1 MRSETANSDQ
11 TGADVAAVAD
21 HMGISRDAFLG
32 GAVMLRQPRQGY
44 RAGLG
49 TVILA
54 PSIAVPPGHSPSRL
68 LDVGAGV
75 GTVGLCAAVRLPGL
89 EVTMVE
95 QSSRL
100 CALAAM
106 NITENRLDGRIRV
119 VEQDIINLRS
129 SAQQHL
135 IDNHFDLVVSNPP
148 FYEVANHRPS
158 PHVLKADSHAMPPA
172 GLDGWLRFMARMTKA
187 GGTAMMIHRAD
198 YLPAMLAAFAPR
210 FGSLTLTPL
219 YPRLGEPA
227 SRVILRGIKGS
238 RAPMKIVP
246 GICLH
251 ATDSRFNPIV
261 DKVLKTPA
269 ALDLDGGA
277 THDI

>member
-1 MRSETANSDQ
+1 MRIETATDGE
-11 TGADVAAVAD
+11 TGADAAAVAD
-21 HMGISRDAFLG
+21 HTDISRDAFLG

-44 RAGLG
+44 RAGLDA
-49 TVILA
+49 VILA
-54 PSIAVPPGHSPSRL
+54 ASIAVPPGDSPRRL

-95 QSSRL
+95 QSPRL

-106 NITENRLDGRIRV
+106 NITENQLGARVRV
-119 VEQDIINLRS
+119 VEQDIVSLRS
-129 SAQQHL
+129 PAQQHL
-135 IDNHFDLVVSNPP
+135 IDNHFDVVVSNPP

-158 PHVLKADSHAMPPA
+158 PHVLKADSHAMPSA

-187 GGTAMMIHRAD
+187 GGSAMMIHRAD

-210 FGSLTLTPL
+210 FGALTLMPL

-238 RAPMKIVP
+238 RAPLKIAP

-251 ATDSRFNPIV
+251 AMDNRFNPIV

-277 THDI
+277 TRDV